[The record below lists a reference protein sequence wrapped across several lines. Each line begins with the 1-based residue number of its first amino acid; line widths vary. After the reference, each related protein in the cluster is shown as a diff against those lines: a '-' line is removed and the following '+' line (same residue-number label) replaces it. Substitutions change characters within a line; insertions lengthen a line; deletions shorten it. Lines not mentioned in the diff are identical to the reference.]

1 MKGSMKKILSCI
13 LCLLLLPLFG
23 CGEEKTVPDPQV
35 EAFLNTELSG
45 EKAVKAVSA
54 VSYTVTEI
62 RETKAG
68 EELGRTEY
76 TVTLNR
82 GDEENL
88 YLHILQTYSGTAVEA
103 GIVQGEVTL
112 KKEAEGYV
120 YTTRQNEEVKT
131 ETVEDTFAV
140 DYINSFFFTDNGAY
154 KEGGLYYGDFF
165 LLYIY
170 KYPASSFF
178 VEGDTCVFDEK
189 MEVYEGDGLPVL
201 LHQRAV
207 IDKYGLL
214 QQEYERFES
223 QEQDMV
229 LVSTLQASYEYKE

>member
-1 MKGSMKKILSCI
+1 MKRSMKKSFLFI
-13 LCLLLLPLFG
+13 LCLLLLPLLA

-45 EKAVKAVSA
+45 EKAV
-54 VSYTVTEI
+54 
-62 RETKAG
+62 
-68 EELGRTEY
+68 
-76 TVTLNR
+76 
-82 GDEENL
+82 
-88 YLHILQTYSGTAVEA
+88 EA

-112 KKEAEGYV
+112 KRRAEGCI
-120 YTTRQNEEVKT
+120 YTTRQNEAVKE
-131 ETVEDTFAV
+131 ETVEDTFAA

-229 LVSTLQASYEYKE
+229 LVSALQASYEYKE